1 MTDILSDDISTLLYL
16 FYDYID
22 LNPTFISDPN
32 FEENMIND
40 LFDLLFNIDEEY
52 IDELLDISL
61 PIFYDCLYTKRSED
75 NICFQK
81 SYLEI
86 KEIKDKL
93 ERINNIVQPQQKT
106 PEWYFIRQN
115 LITASNAYKI
125 FESICQQNSLIYEK
139 CKSKSM
145 DDLNSKQCVNINSS
159 LHWGQKYEPISV
171 LLYEDMYN
179 TKIGEYGC
187 IQHQIHSFIGAS
199 PDGINIDPSSNRFG
213 RMLEIKN
220 IVNREITG
228 IPKKEYWIQ
237 MQFQMEVFDL
247 QECDFLET
255 RFIEY
260 ESELDFFRDT
270 NDFIFLSKNGDKKG
284 IILFFSDETTGKPI
298 YIYSPFFVSLQE
310 YDEWSEKTIENI
322 LHENPSFIWV
332 KQIYWKLDEISCI
345 LVKRN
350 KKWFQDVLPLIKD
363 FWGIIQ
369 REKIEGY
376 DHRAPKTRNKIIH

>member
-1 MTDILSDDISTLLYL
+1 MNDILSDDISTILHLC
-16 FYDYID
+16 YDYID
-22 LNPTFISDPN
+22 LNPTSISDPN
-32 FEENMIND
+32 FEENMVND
-40 LFDLLFNIDEEY
+40 IFELLSNIDEEY

-61 PIFYDCLYTKRSED
+61 PIFYDCLYSNRSED
-75 NICFQK
+75 NICFQQTD
-81 SYLEI
+81 LEK
-86 KEIKDKL
+86 KETHSKL
-93 ERINNIVQPQQKT
+93 ERINNIIQPQQKS
-106 PEWYFIRQN
+106 PEWYYIRQN

-125 FESICQQNSLIYEK
+125 FESNCQQNSLIYEK
-139 CKSKSM
+139 CKSKSI
-145 DDLNSKQCVNINSS
+145 DNFNTKHSVNINSS

-187 IQHQIHSFIGAS
+187 IQHQTYSFIGAS

-247 QECDFLET
+247 PECDFLET

-260 ESELDFFRDT
+260 ETELDFFRDT
-270 NDFIFLSKNGDKKG
+270 NDFIFISKNGEKKG
-284 IILFFSDETTGKPI
+284 IILFFSDETSGKPI
-298 YIYSPFFVSLQE
+298 YIYSPFFISFQD
-310 YDEWSEKTIENI
+310 YDEWSEKTIENT
-322 LHENPSFIWV
+322 LNDNPSFIWV
-332 KQIYWKLDEISCI
+332 KQIYWKLDEISCV

-350 KKWFQDVLPLIKD
+350 KKWFQDVLPMIKD

-376 DHRAPKTRNKIIH
+376 EHRAPRVRNKIIH

>member
-1 MTDILSDDISTLLYL
+1 MNNILSDDISTLLHL
-16 FYDYID
+16 FYDYII
-22 LNPTFISDPN
+22 LNPTSISDPN
-32 FEENMIND
+32 FEENMLDDI
-40 LFDLLFNIDEEY
+40 FELLSNIDEEY
-52 IDELLDISL
+52 IDDLLDISL

-81 SYLEI
+81 NNLEKENI
-86 KEIKDKL
+86 KHKL
-93 ERINNIVQPQQKT
+93 ERINNIVQPQQKS
-106 PEWYFIRQN
+106 PEWYYIRQN

-125 FESICQQNSLIYEK
+125 FESVCQQNSLIYEK
-139 CKSKSM
+139 CKSKSI
-145 DDLNSKQCVNINSS
+145 DEFSSKQAVNINSS
-159 LHWGQKYEPISV
+159 LHWGQKYEQISV
-171 LLYEDMYN
+171 LLYEDMYQ

-187 IQHQIHSFIGAS
+187 IQHQTYSFIGAS

-260 ESELDFFRDT
+260 ETELDFFRDT
-270 NDFIFLSKNGDKKG
+270 NDFIFLSKNGEKKG
-284 IILFFSDETTGKPI
+284 IILFFSDETSGKPI
-298 YIYSPFFVSLQE
+298 YIYSPFFISLQE
-310 YDEWSEKTIENI
+310 YDEWSEQIIEKTLND
-322 LHENPSFIWV
+322 NPSFIWV
-332 KQIYWKLDEISCI
+332 KQIYWKLDEISCV

-350 KKWFQDVLPLIKD
+350 KKWFQDVLPMIEN
-363 FWGIIQ
+363 FWEIIQ

-376 DHRAPKTRNKIIH
+376 EHRAPKTRNKIIH

>member
-1 MTDILSDDISTLLYL
+1 MDKLDDDISTLLHL

-22 LNPTFISDPN
+22 LNPTCISDPN

-40 LFDLLFNIDEEY
+40 IYDLLYNVNEED
-52 IDELLDISL
+52 IDELLDFSL
-61 PIFYDCLYTKRSED
+61 FIFYDTLYQQRSED
-75 NICFQK
+75 NICFEQT
-81 SYLEI
+81 SLEKKHI
-86 KEIKDKL
+86 EIKL
-93 ERINNIVQPQQKT
+93 ERINNIIQPQQKT
-106 PEWYFIRQN
+106 PEWYYIRQN

-125 FESICQQNSLIYEK
+125 FESNCQQNSLIYEK
-139 CKSKSM
+139 CKTKTI
-145 DDLNSKQCVNINSS
+145 DDFNFKQSFNINSS
-159 LHWGQKYEPISV
+159 LHWGIKYEPLSV
-171 LLYEDMYN
+171 LLYEDMYH
-179 TKIGEYGC
+179 TKIGDYGC
-187 IQHQIHSFIGAS
+187 IQHQTYSFIGAS

-260 ESELDFFRDT
+260 ETELDFFRDT
-270 NDFIFLSKNGDKKG
+270 HDFIFLSKNGEKKG
-284 IILFFSDETTGKPI
+284 IILFFSDEKTGNPI
-298 YIYSPFFVSLQE
+298 YIYSPFFNSLQE
-310 YDEWSEKTIENI
+310 YDDWSEKIIEKTLN
-322 LHENPSFIWV
+322 ENPSFIWV
-332 KQIYWKLDEISCI
+332 KQIYWKLDEISCV

-350 KKWFQDVLPLIKD
+350 KKWFQDVLPIIED

-376 DHRAPKTRNKIIH
+376 EHRAPKVRNKIIS

>member
-1 MTDILSDDISTLLYL
+1 MNDILSDDISTILHLC
-16 FYDYID
+16 YDYID
-22 LNPTFISDPN
+22 LNPTSISDPN

-40 LFDLLFNIDEEY
+40 IFDLLSNIDEEY
-52 IDELLDISL
+52 IDDLLDISL
-61 PIFYDCLYTKRSED
+61 PIFYDCLYPNRSED
-75 NICFQK
+75 NICFQQTDLQK
-81 SYLEI
+81 
-86 KEIKDKL
+86 KETQFKL
-93 ERINNIVQPQQKT
+93 ERINNIIQPQQKT
-106 PEWYFIRQN
+106 PEWYYIRQN

-125 FESICQQNSLIYEK
+125 FESTCQQNSLIYEK
-139 CKSKSM
+139 CKSKSI
-145 DDLNSKQCVNINSS
+145 DEFSSKQSVNINSS
-159 LHWGQKYEPISV
+159 LHWGQKYEAISV

-187 IQHQIHSFIGAS
+187 IQHQTYSFIGAS

-247 QECDFLET
+247 PECDFLET

-260 ESELDFFRDT
+260 ETELDFFRDT
-270 NDFIFLSKNGDKKG
+270 NDFMFLSKNGEKKG
-284 IILFFSDETTGKPI
+284 IILFFSDEISGKPI
-298 YIYSPFFVSLQE
+298 YIYSPFFVSFQD

-322 LHENPSFIWV
+322 LNDNPSFIWV
-332 KQIYWKLDEISCI
+332 KQIYWKLDEISCV

-350 KKWFQDVLPLIKD
+350 KKWFQDVLPMIKD

-376 DHRAPKTRNKIIH
+376 EHRAPKTRTKIIH